1 MTLFMGLQKIM
12 PTEIKTTVVPYPGY
26 TVTFNNNDK
35 SHQTITAQLEPT
47 WKTTEYTDTNLDN
60 FVAGAENVGVKL
72 HLYVNSS
79 VPGYA
84 HGALSWSPTTF
95 VNGGMLNGPLTVS
108 ATNATPIA
116 DVVIPTGYD
125 DYYLYNS
132 VNNFYEDTNYDNY
145 KTKSNISG
153 NVILFDLN
161 NWLPAT
167 TRSLANLFYQAH
179 SLTAVDLTNLNTSK
193 VNDMNYMFY
202 GYQGSILTKVNVTNF
217 DTSKVTDMQY
227 MFAFCGALTS
237 LDLSNFNTSNVT
249 NMNCMFYGCTS
260 LTTLDLSNFNT
271 AKVTSW
277 SNMFANSSN
286 IQYLIIS
293 SLTFQF
299 QLGASITLPSSCKI
313 LVPQALISTYQ
324 NATNWSTHA
333 SKFDAIE
340 NYTITRSNGQVTVT
354 PNSTGCCVPY
364 YTEIKYA
371 DNTTKQADEVK
382 VGDKLIGYN
391 INSQTFEE
399 IEVLKITEILRNDL
413 LRITTKSNKTLDLSV
428 DHPLLSEDGW
438 ASLNPELTNSVYSD
452 VTISEENKL
461 RIGMKLLTED
471 GYDEIIKLDLLPQ
484 NELIKTYT
492 YDVTNGIDTYIT
504 NGFISHNHGHA

>member
-12 PTEIKTTVVPYPGY
+12 PTEIRTTIVPYPGY

-47 WKTTEYTDTNLDN
+47 WKTTEYTDTNLDD

-72 HLYVNSS
+72 HLYVTASS
-79 VPGYA
+79 GYA
-84 HGALSWSPTTF
+84 HGALSWTPNTF
-95 VNGGMLNGPLTVS
+95 VNGGYLTGPLTVNI
-108 ATNATPIA
+108 TNATPIA
-116 DVVIPTGYD
+116 DVIIPTGYE
-125 DYYLYNS
+125 DYYIHNS
-132 VNNFYEDTNYDNY
+132 RDKYYTDTNYDSY
-145 KTKSNISG
+145 LSFSNLTG
-153 NVILFDLN
+153 NVIIFDLDN
-161 NWLPAT
+161 Y
-167 TRSLANLFYQAH
+167 FH
-179 SLTAVDLTNLNTSK
+179 SMEIGMVFSHNSS
-193 VNDMNYMFY
+193 M
-202 GYQGSILTKVNVTNF
+202 
-217 DTSKVTDMQY
+217 
-227 MFAFCGALTS
+227 TS
-237 LDLSNFNTSNVT
+237 LDLSNLNPKNISMSWSFENDENINSLNVNTWNTSNVKT
-249 NMNCMFYGCTS
+249 MHRVFINCLS
-260 LTTLDLSNFNT
+260 LTTLDLSNWNT
-271 AKVTSW
+271 SNVTK
-277 SNMFANSSN
+277 MTEVFGGCSSLTTLDLSGWN
-286 IQYLIIS
+286 TNNVTEMNNLFSGCSSLSYLIIDSPVFNFLLKS
-293 SLTFQF
+293 SQ
-299 QLGASITLPSSCKI
+299 TLPSKCKI

-324 NATNWSTHA
+324 SATNWSTHA

-354 PNSTGCCVPY
+354 PNSTACCVPY

-371 DNTTKQADEVK
+371 DNTIKQADKVK

-399 IEVLKITEILRNDL
+399 IEVLKVTEILRNDL

-438 ASLNPELTNSVYSD
+438 ASLNPELTNRVYSD
-452 VTISEENKL
+452 VSIPEDNKL

-471 GYDEIIKLDLLPQ
+471 GYDEIIKIDLLPQ

-504 NGFISHNHGHA
+504 NGFISHNHDYPE